1 MGDNK
6 IIHTKV
12 ISGENKTKAL
22 VLGVVLDATLS
33 FSVVYGQIYYL
44 IEHLLIN
51 LKKLKKD
58 KCDIDISYS
67 VVLLHDKPEN
77 MRFSGKDQFQKMRM
91 RYSEALQISHFMVE
105 VMMDM
110 KNLILR

>member
-51 LKKLKKD
+51 LKTLKKD

-67 VVLLHDKPEN
+67 VVLLHDKPDFTE
-77 MRFSGKDQFQKMRM
+77 KDQFQKMRM